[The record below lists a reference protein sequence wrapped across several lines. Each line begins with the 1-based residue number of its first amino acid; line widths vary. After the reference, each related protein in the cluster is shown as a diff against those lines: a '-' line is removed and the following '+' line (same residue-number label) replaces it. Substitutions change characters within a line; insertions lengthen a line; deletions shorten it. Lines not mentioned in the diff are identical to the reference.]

1 MGVKFH
7 KARNDQER
15 IMAIVGEQLKRDGF
29 TEAKPIPKKV
39 IEEMR
44 GLPKEN
50 KGIWNKIKETFKRI
64 WGSNG

>member
-7 KARNDQER
+7 KARNHEER

-29 TEAKPIPKKV
+29 TEAKAIPK
-39 IEEMR
+39 
-44 GLPKEN
+44 
-50 KGIWNKIKETFKRI
+50 KGIWNKIKETLKRI